1 MATTQNSSGVISNIY
16 KSRKT
21 LIELMESQD
30 YNTESYKN
38 FSINEV
44 NSMFQNKQLDMLL
57 DKNTVNQVSNKANK
71 IYVRYYLAK
80 TIGRQNIQ
88 EMIDDLYNIEEILT
102 KEDVLFIV
110 IKNTINDTIRS
121 LLTHIWETEGIFII
135 VQSLKNL
142 QFNILQHELVPPHR
156 VMSKEEVDGIKTR
169 YNIMEDSQFP
179 EISRFDP
186 VAQAI
191 CMRPGQVCEII
202 RPSKTT
208 INSYY
213 YRICV

>member
-1 MATTQNSSGVISNIY
+1 MY
-16 KSRKT
+16 
-21 LIELMESQD
+21 
-30 YNTESYKN
+30 
-38 FSINEV
+38 
-44 NSMFQNKQLDMLL
+44 QNKQLDMLL
-57 DKNTVNQVSNKANK
+57 EKTTPDSISTNTNK
-71 IYVRYYLAK
+71 IYIRYYLGK

-88 EMIDDLYNIEEILT
+88 EMIDDLYNIEEVLS
-102 KEDVLFIV
+102 KNDVLFIV
-110 IKNTINDTIRS
+110 IKNNINDTIRS
-121 LLTHIWETEGIFII
+121 VLTHIWETEGIYVI
-135 VQSLKNL
+135 VQSIKNL

-156 VMSKEEVDGIKTR
+156 LMNEQEVKTIKTR
-169 YNIMEDSQFP
+169 FNIMSDDQFP

-191 CMRPGQVCEII
+191 FMKPGQVCEII

>member
-1 MATTQNSSGVISNIY
+1 MATAQNSSSIISNIY

-21 LIELMESQD
+21 LLELTEIQD

-44 NSMFQNKQLDMLL
+44 NSMYQNKQLDMLL
-57 DKNTVNQVSNKANK
+57 EKITPDVTSTTANK
-71 IYVRYYLAK
+71 IYIRYYLGK

-88 EMIDDLYNIEEILT
+88 EMIDDLYNIEEVLT
-102 KEDVLFIV
+102 KNDILFIV
-110 IKNTINDTIRS
+110 IKNNINDTIRS
-121 LLTHIWETEGIFII
+121 VLTHIWETEGIYVI
-135 VQSLKNL
+135 VQSIKNL

-156 VMSKEEVDGIKTR
+156 IMNDTEVNAIKTR
-169 YNIMEDSQFP
+169 FNIMSDEQFP

-186 VAQAI
+186 VAQATF
-191 CMRPGQVCEII
+191 MKPGQVCEII

>member
-1 MATTQNSSGVISNIY
+1 MATSQNSSSIISNIY

-21 LIELMESQD
+21 LLELTEIQD
-30 YNTESYKN
+30 YNTESYKH

-44 NSMFQNKQLDMLL
+44 NSMYQNNQLDMLL
-57 DKNTVNQVSNKANK
+57 EKTTPDVMSAKTNK
-71 IYVRYYLAK
+71 IYIRYYLGK

-88 EMIDDLYNIEEILT
+88 EMIDDLYNIEEVLT
-102 KEDVLFIV
+102 KNDVLFIV
-110 IKNTINDTIRS
+110 IKNNINDTIRS
-121 LLTHIWETEGIFII
+121 VLTHIWETEGIYVI
-135 VQSLKNL
+135 VQSIKNL

-156 VMSKEEVDGIKTR
+156 LMNDKEVNAIKTR
-169 YNIMEDSQFP
+169 FNIMSDEQFP

-191 CMRPGQVCEII
+191 FMKPGEVCEII

>member
-1 MATTQNSSGVISNIY
+1 MSTTQNSSSIISNIY

-21 LIELMESQD
+21 LLELTNVQD

-44 NSMFQNKQLDMLL
+44 NSMYQNKQLDMLL
-57 DKNTVNQVSNKANK
+57 EKNESIKGNK
-71 IYVRYYLAK
+71 IYIRYFLGK

-102 KEDVLFIV
+102 KDDVLFIV

-156 VMSKEEVDGIKTR
+156 VMNEQEVKNIKTR
-169 YNIMEDSQFP
+169 YNVMTDDQFP

-191 CMRPGQVCEII
+191 FMRPGQICEIM

-208 INSYY
+208 INTYY

>member
-1 MATTQNSSGVISNIY
+1 MSTTQNSSSIISNIY

-21 LIELMESQD
+21 LLELTNVQD

-44 NSMFQNKQLDMLL
+44 NSMYQNKQLDMLL
-57 DKNTVNQVSNKANK
+57 EKNESTKGNK
-71 IYVRYYLAK
+71 IYIRYFLGK

-102 KEDVLFIV
+102 KDDVLFIV

-156 VMSKEEVDGIKTR
+156 VMNDQEVKNIKTR
-169 YNIMEDSQFP
+169 YNVMTDDQFP

-191 CMRPGQVCEII
+191 FMRPGQICEIM